1 MKLKTISK
9 MNIYGKYIMNWCS
22 HIVDAFFILFFFL
35 LMVSII
41 ITVIKFMYK
50 PDFFNVIGDYA
61 KFLLIIDFY
70 ICIVLHLIWCVLDR
84 FFDSLIEKTI
94 PFIISKNDKMII
106 MNLINK
112 SHNKNT
118 KLHLELSKLEKAFN
132 NKSDVYKEI
141 SENDFPLIH
150 KSIRRFKRTPQSIL
164 KQEERI
170 IHQGELINSCNTR
183 NIENLNLPIEN
194 PKLLTLDSVDN
205 ELNDM
210 INKQFSMIKNE
221 KVKIGNK

>member
-141 SENDFPLIH
+141 SEDDFPLIH
-150 KSIRRFKRTPQSIL
+150 KFIRRFKRTPQSIL

-205 ELNDM
+205 ELNNLIFHQM
-210 INKQFSMIKNE
+210 NALKQE
-221 KVKIGNK
+221 KV

>member
-112 SHNKNT
+112 SHNKST
-118 KLHLELSKLEKAFN
+118 KLHFELRKLEKSFN
-132 NKSDVYKEI
+132 NKSDIYNKL
-141 SENDFPLIH
+141 SEADFPCIH
-150 KSIRRFKRTPQSIL
+150 EFIRRFKRNPKSTL
-164 KQEERI
+164 KQEKTI
-170 IHQGELINSCNTR
+170 VHQGGLINSCNTR
-183 NIENLNLPIEN
+183 NLDKLNLSEN

-205 ELNDM
+205 ELNDL
-210 INKQFSMIKNE
+210 INGQLSMIESE
-221 KVKIGNK
+221 KVTVGNK

>member
-1 MKLKTISK
+1 MKLKTLSK
-9 MNIYGKYIMNWCS
+9 MNVYGKYIMNWYA

-35 LMVSII
+35 LMVGII

-61 KFLLIIDFY
+61 KFLLMIDFY

-84 FFDSLIEKTI
+84 FFDSLIEKRI
-94 PFIISKNDKMII
+94 PFIISKNNKMII

-118 KLHLELSKLEKAFN
+118 KLHLEINKLEKAFN
-132 NKSDVYKEI
+132 NKSDIYNKF
-141 SENDFPLIH
+141 SEDDFPCIH
-150 KSIRRFKRTPQSIL
+150 KFIRRFKRNPKSTL
-164 KQEERI
+164 KQKKI
-170 IHQGELINSCNTR
+170 IVNQDDLINSCNTR
-183 NIENLNLPIEN
+183 NLDKLNLSEN

-205 ELNDM
+205 ELNDL
-210 INKQFSMIKNE
+210 INGRLSMIESE
-221 KVKIGNK
+221 KLKIGNK